1 MLHTVDELVIVLFI
15 VIVQAVSLVSGGILI
30 DASHR
35 IQFSRRLQQ
44 LQRYRTFLSCFV
56 WASFAIGLL
65 VIVASVMGV
74 DITLMTRGED
84 LLPIAIWAV
93 VNTLLWFL
101 GAAFVRPVVPLVG
114 IQHSLDELRSVDR
127 KLFRVR
133 MTGWVLILLPF
144 LVLFSPLL
152 IFLVLI
158 VIAAVFILTGKRR
171 TNQGMVLWTLAVSV
185 AKGLP
190 LPEELSALADVF
202 SRGHRDK
209 TRRLSELLH
218 EGVPLDVALEGV
230 PGVVPQF
237 AVLAAQM
244 GTKNG
249 TLPKS
254 LRDAA
259 VRHTTQAQWLGT
271 GIFSPTLA
279 VTYLLII
286 PSIAGFIISGIMIFI
301 IPKYKKIFDGFEVE
315 LPEVTVT
322 VIEISDFFAEY
333 FFLFVPLLALLPVG
347 AVLVAVAYYRGWGE
361 FDIPYFS
368 RCFRRLDLPEILRN
382 LANTVDSESPLE
394 DSLTVLKRNHR
405 RKFIR
410 NSFGQVLLKCLQGDD
425 CWYAMRE
432 AHLLTGN
439 EVAVLRS
446 AQRVGNLS
454 WALEELAESIERR
467 VSYRW
472 LMVWEIAQPA
482 VVLLLGLGIGMVCI
496 AFFLPLIQLL
506 NDMS

>member
-1 MLHTVDELVIVLFI
+1 VFHTVDDPVVILFI

-35 IQFSRRLQQ
+35 VQISRRLQQ
-44 LQRYRTFLSCFV
+44 PQRYKTFLSLFV
-56 WASFAIGLL
+56 WALFGMGLL
-65 VIVASVMGV
+65 VIVVSVIGV

-93 VNTLLWFL
+93 INTLLWFL
-101 GAAFVRPVVPLVG
+101 GAAFVRPVAPLVG
-114 IQHSLDELRSVDR
+114 IQRSLDEFQSVDR
-127 KLFRVR
+127 KLFKVR
-133 MTGWVLILLPF
+133 MTGWILVLLPL
-144 LVLFSPLL
+144 LVLVSPGLM
-152 IFLVLI
+152 ILVL
-158 VIAAVFILTGKRR
+158 VAIAGVFILTGKRR

-190 LPEELSALADVF
+190 LPEELRALADGL
-202 SRGHRDK
+202 SGGHRIK

-237 AVLAAQM
+237 AVLAAQL

-259 VRHTTQAQWLGT
+259 VRHTAQAQWRGT
-271 GIFSPTLA
+271 GTFSPTMA

-286 PSIAGFIISGIMIFI
+286 PAIAGLIVSYIMIFY
-301 IPKYKKIFDGFEVE
+301 IPKYKDIFNGFDME

-322 VIEISDFFAEY
+322 VIEISDFFIQY
-333 FFLFVPLLALLPVG
+333 FYLIVPPAALLPVG

-382 LANTVDSESPLE
+382 LANTVASGSPLE
-394 DSLTVLKRNHR
+394 DSLAVLNRNHR
-405 RKFIR
+405 RNFIR
-410 NSFGQVLLKCLQGDD
+410 NSFGRVLLKCQQGDD
-425 CWYAMRE
+425 CWYAMKE
-432 AHLLTGN
+432 ADLLN
-439 EVAVLRS
+439 NHEVAVLRS

-467 VSYRW
+467 ISYRW

-482 VVLLLGLGIGMVCI
+482 VVLILGLGLGLICV
-496 AFFLPLIQLL
+496 AFFMPLVQML
-506 NDMS
+506 NFLS